1 MENLVKKVSKMTKID
16 IISGFLGA
24 GETTLIKKLVNDL
37 FQRSNVQIFAI
48 NTHGE
53 ISHDNKEN
61 LYTHRVNPYVI
72 YTNDT
77 LVSECKDS
85 ILVNKRDLLKDI
97 HKIVAKKSFTPKQA
111 IMLSMII
118 TSLYSEKE
126 VDLKYFKEKNAFSD
140 EDIKELHTVAET
152 ISKMS
157 IICSGNK
164 YFENYNDNNKYVPYC
179 YSVGESD
186 IESKIKELCLFDYIY
201 ERMAI
206 NCANKKES
214 YLFIDDVLE
223 FINED
228 ENTFNTILTF
238 AKRCRML
245 NGHIIM
251 TDAFDTKRM
260 QLSRNSTYLYRLV
273 GMCTDVYCLK
283 TNDNICDTLSCMNF
297 DGKLLENTKR
307 LNIGETIKLH

>member
-1 MENLVKKVSKMTKID
+1 MENLVANTFIAGGPA
-16 IISGFLGA
+16 SGK
-24 GETTLIKKLVNDL
+24 TTLIKKLVNDL
-37 FQRSNVQIFAI
+37 FQRPDVQIFVI

-61 LYTHRVNPYVI
+61 LYTHRVNPYVM

-77 LVSECKDS
+77 LASEYKDS

-97 HKIVAKKSFTPKQA
+97 HKLAAKKAFTPKQML
-111 IMLSMII
+111 MLSMII

-140 EDIKELHTVAET
+140 EDIKELYSAAE
-152 ISKMS
+152 IIFKMS
-157 IICSGNK
+157 IIYGGNK
-164 YFENYNDNNKYVPYC
+164 YFENYNDDNKYIPYC

-206 NCANKKES
+206 NYANKKES
-214 YLFIDDVLE
+214 YLFIDDVLD

-251 TDAFDTKRM
+251 TDSFDTKRM
-260 QLSRNSTYLYRLV
+260 QLSRNSTYLYRLI
-273 GMCTDVYCLK
+273 GMCTDIYCLK
-283 TNDNICDTLSCMNF
+283 TNDNICNTLSCMSY
-297 DGKLLENTKR
+297 DSKLLEKTKK
-307 LNIGETIKLH
+307 LNIGDGETIRLR

>member
-1 MENLVKKVSKMTKID
+1 MENLVANAFIAGGPA
-16 IISGFLGA
+16 SGK
-24 GETTLIKKLVNDL
+24 TTLIKKLVNDL

-61 LYTHRVNPYVI
+61 LYMHRVNPYVM

-77 LVSECKDS
+77 IVSECKDNLLMS
-85 ILVNKRDLLKDI
+85 KRDLLKNI
-97 HKIVAKKSFTPKQA
+97 HELAAKKAFTPKQMS
-111 IMLSMII
+111 MLSMII

-140 EDIKELHTVAET
+140 EDIKELHAVAET

-206 NCANKKES
+206 NYANKKES

-228 ENTFNTILTF
+228 ESTFNAILLLT
-238 AKRCRML
+238 KRCRML
-245 NGHIIM
+245 NSHVIM
-251 TDAFDTKRM
+251 TDTFDSKKM
-260 QLSRNSTYLYRLV
+260 QLSRNSTYLYKLV

-297 DGKLLENTKR
+297 DGKLLEKTKR
-307 LNIGETIKLH
+307 LNIGETIRLH

>member
-1 MENLVKKVSKMTKID
+1 MENLVANAFI
-16 IISGFLGA
+16 A
-24 GETTLIKKLVNDL
+24 GEPASGKTTLIKKLVNDL

-61 LYTHRVNPYVI
+61 LYMHRVNPYVM

-97 HKIVAKKSFTPKQA
+97 HKLVAKKAFTPKQMS
-111 IMLSMII
+111 MLSMII

-140 EDIKELHTVAET
+140 EDIKELHAVAET

-157 IICSGNK
+157 IICDGNK

-179 YSVGESD
+179 YSVGESN

-228 ENTFNTILTF
+228 ENTFDAILML

-251 TDAFDTKRM
+251 TDSFDSKKM

-273 GMCTDVYCLK
+273 GACTDIICLK
-283 TNDNICDTLSCMNF
+283 TNDNICNTLSSCMNY
-297 DGKLLENTKR
+297 DGKLLEKTKK
-307 LNIGETIKLH
+307 LNIGETIRLH

>member
-1 MENLVKKVSKMTKID
+1 MENLVANTFIAGGPA
-16 IISGFLGA
+16 SGK
-24 GETTLIKKLVNDL
+24 TTLIKKLVNDL
-37 FQRSNVQIFAI
+37 FQRPDVQIFVI

-61 LYTHRVNPYVI
+61 LYTHRVNPYVM

-77 LVSECKDS
+77 LASEYKDS

-97 HKIVAKKSFTPKQA
+97 HKLAAKKAFTPKQML
-111 IMLSMII
+111 MLSMII

-140 EDIKELHTVAET
+140 EDIKELYSAAE
-152 ISKMS
+152 IIFKMS
-157 IICSGNK
+157 IIYGGNK
-164 YFENYNDNNKYVPYC
+164 YFENYNDDNKYIPYC

-206 NCANKKES
+206 NYANKKES
-214 YLFIDDVLE
+214 YLFIDDVLD

-228 ENTFNTILTF
+228 ESTFNAISLLT
-238 AKRCRML
+238 KRCRLL

-251 TDAFDTKRM
+251 TDSFDTKRM
-260 QLSRNSTYLYRLV
+260 QLSRNSTYLYRLI
-273 GMCTDVYCLK
+273 GMCTDIYCLK
-283 TNDNICDTLSCMNF
+283 TNDNICNTLSCMSY
-297 DGKLLENTKR
+297 DSKLLEKTKK
-307 LNIGETIKLH
+307 LNIGDGETIRLR

>member
-1 MENLVKKVSKMTKID
+1 MENLVANAFIAGGPA
-16 IISGFLGA
+16 SGK
-24 GETTLIKKLVNDL
+24 TTLIKKLVNDL

-61 LYTHRVNPYVI
+61 LYMHRVNPYVM

-77 LVSECKDS
+77 IVSECKDNLLMS
-85 ILVNKRDLLKDI
+85 KRDLLKNI
-97 HKIVAKKSFTPKQA
+97 HELAAKKAFTPKQMS
-111 IMLSMII
+111 MLSMII

-140 EDIKELHTVAET
+140 EDIKELHAVAET

-206 NCANKKES
+206 NYANKKES

-228 ENTFNTILTF
+228 ESTFNAILLLT
-238 AKRCRML
+238 KRCRML
-245 NGHIIM
+245 NSHVIM
-251 TDAFDTKRM
+251 TDTFDSKKM

-297 DGKLLENTKR
+297 DGKLLEKTKR
-307 LNIGETIKLH
+307 LNIGETIRLH

>member
-1 MENLVKKVSKMTKID
+1 MENLVANTFIAGGPA
-16 IISGFLGA
+16 SGK
-24 GETTLIKKLVNDL
+24 TTLIKKLVNDL
-37 FQRSNVQIFAI
+37 FQRSDVQIFAI

-61 LYTHRVNPYVI
+61 LYTHRVNPYVM

-77 LVSECKDS
+77 LDSECKDN

-97 HKIVAKKSFTPKQA
+97 HKLAAKKAFTPKQMP
-111 IMLSMII
+111 MLSMII
-118 TSLYSEKE
+118 TSLYLEKE
-126 VDLKYFKEKNAFSD
+126 VDLKYFIEKNAFSD
-140 EDIKELHTVAET
+140 EDIKELHAVAET

-206 NCANKKES
+206 NYANKKES

-228 ENTFNTILTF
+228 ENTFGAILML

-251 TDAFDTKRM
+251 TDSFDSKKM

-273 GMCTDVYCLK
+273 GTCTDIICLK
-283 TNDNICDTLSCMNF
+283 TNDNICNTLSSCMSY
-297 DGKLLENTKR
+297 DGKLLEKTKK
-307 LNIGETIKLH
+307 LNIGETIRLH

>member
-1 MENLVKKVSKMTKID
+1 MENLVANTFIAGGPA
-16 IISGFLGA
+16 SGK
-24 GETTLIKKLVNDL
+24 TTLIKKLVNDL
-37 FQRSNVQIFAI
+37 FQRPDVQIFVI

-61 LYTHRVNPYVI
+61 LYTHRVNPYVM

-77 LVSECKDS
+77 LASEYKDS

-97 HKIVAKKSFTPKQA
+97 HKLAAKKAFTPKQML
-111 IMLSMII
+111 MLSMII

-140 EDIKELHTVAET
+140 EDIKELYSAAE
-152 ISKMS
+152 IIFKMS
-157 IICSGNK
+157 IIYGGNK
-164 YFENYNDNNKYVPYC
+164 YFENYNDGNKYIPYC

-206 NCANKKES
+206 NYANKKES
-214 YLFIDDVLE
+214 YLFIDDVLD

-251 TDAFDTKRM
+251 TDSFDTKRM
-260 QLSRNSTYLYRLV
+260 QLSRNSTYLYRLI
-273 GMCTDVYCLK
+273 GMCTDIYCLK
-283 TNDNICDTLSCMNF
+283 TNDNICNTLSCMSY
-297 DGKLLENTKR
+297 DSKLLEKTKK
-307 LNIGETIKLH
+307 LNIGDGKTIRLR

>member
-1 MENLVKKVSKMTKID
+1 MENLVANAFIAGGPA
-16 IISGFLGA
+16 SGK
-24 GETTLIKKLVNDL
+24 TTLIKKMVNDL
-37 FQRSNVQIFAI
+37 FQKSNVQIFAI

-61 LYTHRVNPYVI
+61 LYMHRVNPYVM

-77 LVSECKDS
+77 LVSECKDD
-85 ILVNKRDLLKDI
+85 LLMNKRDLLRNI
-97 HKIVAKKSFTPKQA
+97 HELAAKKTFTPKQMS
-111 IMLSMII
+111 MLSMII

-140 EDIKELHTVAET
+140 EDIKELHAIAEA

-157 IICSGNK
+157 IICGGNK
-164 YFENYNDNNKYVPYC
+164 YFENYDDNKKYVPYC
-179 YSVGESD
+179 YSVGESN

-201 ERMAI
+201 ERMTI
-206 NCANKKES
+206 NYANKKKS

-228 ENTFNTILTF
+228 ESTFDAILTL
-238 AKRCRML
+238 AKRCRVL
-245 NGHIIM
+245 NGHVIM
-251 TDAFDTKRM
+251 TDTFDSKKM

-273 GMCTDVYCLK
+273 GMCTEVYCLK

-297 DGKLLENTKR
+297 DSKLLDKTKR
-307 LNIGETIKLH
+307 LNIGEIIKLH

>member
-1 MENLVKKVSKMTKID
+1 MENLVANTFIAGGPA
-16 IISGFLGA
+16 SGK
-24 GETTLIKKLVNDL
+24 TTLIKKLVNDL
-37 FQRSNVQIFAI
+37 FQRPDVQIFVI

-61 LYTHRVNPYVI
+61 LYTHRVNPYVM

-77 LVSECKDS
+77 LVSECKDN
-85 ILVNKRDLLKDI
+85 LLMNKRDLLRNI
-97 HKIVAKKSFTPKQA
+97 HELAAKKTFTPKQMS
-111 IMLSMII
+111 MLSMII

-140 EDIKELHTVAET
+140 EDIKELYSAAE
-152 ISKMS
+152 IIFKMS
-157 IICSGNK
+157 IIYGGNK
-164 YFENYNDNNKYVPYC
+164 YFENYNDDNKYIPYC

-206 NCANKKES
+206 NYANKKES
-214 YLFIDDVLE
+214 YLFIDDVLD

-251 TDAFDTKRM
+251 TDSFDTKRM
-260 QLSRNSTYLYRLV
+260 QLSRNSTYLYRLI
-273 GMCTDVYCLK
+273 GMCTDIYCLK
-283 TNDNICDTLSCMNF
+283 TNDNICNTLSCMSY
-297 DGKLLENTKR
+297 DSKLLEKTKK
-307 LNIGETIKLH
+307 LNIGDGETIRLR

>member
-1 MENLVKKVSKMTKID
+1 
-16 IISGFLGA
+16 
-24 GETTLIKKLVNDL
+24 
-37 FQRSNVQIFAI
+37 
-48 NTHGE
+48 
-53 ISHDNKEN
+53 
-61 LYTHRVNPYVI
+61 
-72 YTNDT
+72 
-77 LVSECKDS
+77 
-85 ILVNKRDLLKDI
+85 
-97 HKIVAKKSFTPKQA
+97 
-111 IMLSMII
+111 MII

-140 EDIKELHTVAET
+140 EDIKELHAIAET

-164 YFENYNDNNKYVPYC
+164 YFENYDDNKKYVPYC
-179 YSVGESD
+179 YSVGESN

-228 ENTFNTILTF
+228 ESTFNAISLLT
-238 AKRCRML
+238 KRCRML
-245 NGHIIM
+245 NGHVIM
-251 TDAFDTKRM
+251 TDTFDSKKM
-260 QLSRNSTYLYRLV
+260 QLSRNSTYLYRLI
-273 GMCTDVYCLK
+273 GTCTDVYCLK

-297 DGKLLENTKR
+297 DGKLLEKTKR

>member
-1 MENLVKKVSKMTKID
+1 
-16 IISGFLGA
+16 
-24 GETTLIKKLVNDL
+24 
-37 FQRSNVQIFAI
+37 
-48 NTHGE
+48 
-53 ISHDNKEN
+53 
-61 LYTHRVNPYVI
+61 
-72 YTNDT
+72 
-77 LVSECKDS
+77 
-85 ILVNKRDLLKDI
+85 
-97 HKIVAKKSFTPKQA
+97 
-111 IMLSMII
+111 
-118 TSLYSEKE
+118 
-126 VDLKYFKEKNAFSD
+126 
-140 EDIKELHTVAET
+140 
-152 ISKMS
+152 
-157 IICSGNK
+157 
-164 YFENYNDNNKYVPYC
+164 
-179 YSVGESD
+179 
-186 IESKIKELCLFDYIY
+186 
-201 ERMAI
+201 MAI

-245 NGHIIM
+245 NSHIIM

-297 DGKLLENTKR
+297 DGKLLEKTKR

>member
-1 MENLVKKVSKMTKID
+1 MENLVANAFIAGGPA
-16 IISGFLGA
+16 SGK
-24 GETTLIKKLVNDL
+24 TTLIKKLVNDL

-61 LYTHRVNPYVI
+61 LYMHGVNPYVM

-77 LVSECKDS
+77 IVSECKDNLLMS
-85 ILVNKRDLLKDI
+85 KRDLLKNI
-97 HKIVAKKSFTPKQA
+97 HELAAKKAFTPKQMS
-111 IMLSMII
+111 MLSMII

-140 EDIKELHTVAET
+140 EDIKELHAVAET

-206 NCANKKES
+206 NYANKKES

-228 ENTFNTILTF
+228 ESTFNAILLLT
-238 AKRCRML
+238 KRCRML
-245 NGHIIM
+245 NSHVIM
-251 TDAFDTKRM
+251 TDTFDSKKM

-297 DGKLLENTKR
+297 DGKLLEKTKR

>member
-1 MENLVKKVSKMTKID
+1 MT
-16 IISGFLGA
+16 
-24 GETTLIKKLVNDL
+24 IKK
-37 FQRSNVQIFAI
+37 I
-48 NTHGE
+48 
-53 ISHDNKEN
+53 
-61 LYTHRVNPYVI
+61 YTHRVNPYVI

-118 TSLYSEKE
+118 TLLYSEKE

-245 NGHIIM
+245 NSHIIM

-297 DGKLLENTKR
+297 DGKLLEKTKR

>member
-1 MENLVKKVSKMTKID
+1 MENLVANTFI
-16 IISGFLGA
+16 A
-24 GETTLIKKLVNDL
+24 GGPASRKTTLIKKLVNDL
-37 FQRSNVQIFAI
+37 FQRPDVQIFVI

-61 LYTHRVNPYVI
+61 LYTHRVNPYVM

-77 LVSECKDS
+77 LASEYKDS

-97 HKIVAKKSFTPKQA
+97 HKLAAKKAFTPKQML
-111 IMLSMII
+111 MLSMII

-140 EDIKELHTVAET
+140 EDIKELYSAAE
-152 ISKMS
+152 IIFKMS
-157 IICSGNK
+157 IIYGGNK
-164 YFENYNDNNKYVPYC
+164 YFENYNDDNKYIPYC

-206 NCANKKES
+206 NYANKKES
-214 YLFIDDVLE
+214 YLFIDDVLD

-251 TDAFDTKRM
+251 TDSFDTKRM
-260 QLSRNSTYLYRLV
+260 QLSRNSTYLYRLI
-273 GMCTDVYCLK
+273 GMCTDIYCLK
-283 TNDNICDTLSCMNF
+283 TNDNICNTLSCMSY
-297 DGKLLENTKR
+297 DSKLLEKTKK
-307 LNIGETIKLH
+307 LNIGDGETIRLR

>member
-1 MENLVKKVSKMTKID
+1 MKNLVANAFIAGGPA
-16 IISGFLGA
+16 SGK
-24 GETTLIKKLVNDL
+24 TTLIKKLVNDL
-37 FQRSNVQIFAI
+37 FQRPDVQIFAI

-53 ISHDNKEN
+53 ISHNNKEN
-61 LYTHRVNPYVI
+61 LYMHKVNPYVM

-77 LVSECKDS
+77 LVSECKDD
-85 ILVNKRDLLKDI
+85 LLMNKRDLLRNI
-97 HKIVAKKSFTPKQA
+97 HELAAKKTFTPKQMS
-111 IMLSMII
+111 MLSMII

-140 EDIKELHTVAET
+140 EDIKELHAVAET

-157 IICSGNK
+157 IICSGNN
-164 YFENYNDNNKYVPYC
+164 YFENYDDNKKYVPYC
-179 YSVGESD
+179 YSVGESN

-228 ENTFNTILTF
+228 ESTFDTLLTLT
-238 AKRCRML
+238 KRCRML
-245 NGHIIM
+245 NGHVIM
-251 TDAFDTKRM
+251 TDSFDSKKM
-260 QLSRNSTYLYRLV
+260 QLSRNATYLYRLI
-273 GMCTDVYCLK
+273 GMCTDVICLK
-283 TNDNICDTLSCMNF
+283 TNNNICETLSCMSY
-297 DGKLLENTKR
+297 DGKLLEKTKG
-307 LNIGETIKLH
+307 LSIGETIKLH

>member
-1 MENLVKKVSKMTKID
+1 MENLVANAFIAGGPA
-16 IISGFLGA
+16 SGK
-24 GETTLIKKLVNDL
+24 TTLIKKLVNDL

-61 LYTHRVNPYVI
+61 LYMHRVNPYVM

-77 LVSECKDS
+77 IVSECKDNLLMS
-85 ILVNKRDLLKDI
+85 KRDLLKNI
-97 HKIVAKKSFTPKQA
+97 HELAAKKAFTPKQMS
-111 IMLSMII
+111 MLSMII

-140 EDIKELHTVAET
+140 EDIKELHAVAET

-206 NCANKKES
+206 NYANKKES

-228 ENTFNTILTF
+228 ESTFNAILLLT
-238 AKRCRML
+238 KRCRML
-245 NGHIIM
+245 NSHVIM
-251 TDAFDTKRM
+251 TDTFDSKKM

-297 DGKLLENTKR
+297 DGKLLEKTKR

>member
-1 MENLVKKVSKMTKID
+1 MENLVANAFIAGGPA
-16 IISGFLGA
+16 SGK
-24 GETTLIKKLVNDL
+24 TTLIKKLVNGL

-61 LYTHRVNPYVI
+61 LYMHKVNPYVM

-77 LVSECKDS
+77 LVSECKDD
-85 ILVNKRDLLKDI
+85 LLMNKRDLLRNI
-97 HKIVAKKSFTPKQA
+97 HELAAKKTFTPKQMS
-111 IMLSMII
+111 MLSMII

-140 EDIKELHTVAET
+140 EDIKELHAVAET

-164 YFENYNDNNKYVPYC
+164 YFENYDDNKKYVPYC
-179 YSVGESD
+179 YSVGESN

-228 ENTFNTILTF
+228 ESTFDALLTL

-251 TDAFDTKRM
+251 TDSFDTKRM

-283 TNDNICDTLSCMNF
+283 ANDNICDTLSCMNF
-297 DGKLLENTKR
+297 DGKLLEKTKR

>member
-1 MENLVKKVSKMTKID
+1 MENLVANTFIAGGPA
-16 IISGFLGA
+16 SGK
-24 GETTLIKKLVNDL
+24 TTLIKKLVNDL

-140 EDIKELHTVAET
+140 EE
-152 ISKMS
+152 
-157 IICSGNK
+157 
-164 YFENYNDNNKYVPYC
+164 
-179 YSVGESD
+179 
-186 IESKIKELCLFDYIY
+186 
-201 ERMAI
+201 
-206 NCANKKES
+206 
-214 YLFIDDVLE
+214 
-223 FINED
+223 
-228 ENTFNTILTF
+228 
-238 AKRCRML
+238 
-245 NGHIIM
+245 
-251 TDAFDTKRM
+251 
-260 QLSRNSTYLYRLV
+260 
-273 GMCTDVYCLK
+273 
-283 TNDNICDTLSCMNF
+283 
-297 DGKLLENTKR
+297 
-307 LNIGETIKLH
+307 IGRAHV

>member
-1 MENLVKKVSKMTKID
+1 MENLVANTFIAGGPA
-16 IISGFLGA
+16 SGK
-24 GETTLIKKLVNDL
+24 TTLIKKLVNDL

-61 LYTHRVNPYVI
+61 LYMHRVNPYVM

-77 LVSECKDS
+77 IVSECKDNLLMS
-85 ILVNKRDLLKDI
+85 KRDLLKNI
-97 HKIVAKKSFTPKQA
+97 HELAAKKAFTPKQMS
-111 IMLSMII
+111 MLSMII

-140 EDIKELHTVAET
+140 EDIKELHAVAET

-206 NCANKKES
+206 NYANKKES

-228 ENTFNTILTF
+228 ESTFNAILLLT
-238 AKRCRML
+238 KRCRML
-245 NGHIIM
+245 NSHVIM
-251 TDAFDTKRM
+251 TDTFDSKKM

-283 TNDNICDTLSCMNF
+283 ANDNICDTLSCMNF
-297 DGKLLENTKR
+297 DSKLLDKTKR

>member
-1 MENLVKKVSKMTKID
+1 MENLVANTFIAGGPA
-16 IISGFLGA
+16 SGK
-24 GETTLIKKLVNDL
+24 TTLIKKLVNDL

-61 LYTHRVNPYVI
+61 LYMHKVNPYVM

-77 LVSECKDS
+77 LVSECKDD
-85 ILVNKRDLLKDI
+85 LLMNKRDLLRNI
-97 HKIVAKKSFTPKQA
+97 HELTAKKTFTPKQMS
-111 IMLSMII
+111 MLSMII

-140 EDIKELHTVAET
+140 EDIKELHAVAET

-164 YFENYNDNNKYVPYC
+164 YFENYDNNKKYVPYC

-201 ERMAI
+201 ERRTTG
-206 NCANKKES
+206 
-214 YLFIDDVLE
+214 Y
-223 FINED
+223 
-228 ENTFNTILTF
+228 
-238 AKRCRML
+238 
-245 NGHIIM
+245 
-251 TDAFDTKRM
+251 
-260 QLSRNSTYLYRLV
+260 
-273 GMCTDVYCLK
+273 
-283 TNDNICDTLSCMNF
+283 
-297 DGKLLENTKR
+297 
-307 LNIGETIKLH
+307 

>member
-1 MENLVKKVSKMTKID
+1 MENLVANTFIAGGPA
-16 IISGFLGA
+16 SGK
-24 GETTLIKKLVNDL
+24 TTLIKKLVNDL
-37 FQRSNVQIFAI
+37 FQRPDVQIFVI
-48 NTHGE
+48 NTYGE

-61 LYTHRVNPYVI
+61 LYTHRVNPYVM

-77 LVSECKDS
+77 LVSECKDN
-85 ILVNKRDLLKDI
+85 LLMNKRDLLRNI
-97 HKIVAKKSFTPKQA
+97 HELAAKKTFTPKQMS
-111 IMLSMII
+111 MLSMII

-140 EDIKELHTVAET
+140 EDIKELYSAAE
-152 ISKMS
+152 IIFKMS
-157 IICSGNK
+157 IIYGGNK
-164 YFENYNDNNKYVPYC
+164 YFENYNDDNKYIPYC

-206 NCANKKES
+206 NYANKKES
-214 YLFIDDVLE
+214 YLFIDDVLD

-251 TDAFDTKRM
+251 TDSFDTKRM
-260 QLSRNSTYLYRLV
+260 QLSRNSTYLYRLI
-273 GMCTDVYCLK
+273 GMCTDIYCLK
-283 TNDNICDTLSCMNF
+283 TNDNICNTLSCMSY
-297 DGKLLENTKR
+297 DSKLLEKTKK
-307 LNIGETIKLH
+307 LNIGDGETIRLR

>member
-1 MENLVKKVSKMTKID
+1 MENLVANAFIAGGPA
-16 IISGFLGA
+16 SGK
-24 GETTLIKKLVNDL
+24 TTLIKKLVNDL
-37 FQRSNVQIFAI
+37 FQRPDVQIFAI

-61 LYTHRVNPYVI
+61 LYTHRVNPYVM
-72 YTNDT
+72 YTNNT

-85 ILVNKRDLLKDI
+85 IFVNKRDLLKDI
-97 HKIVAKKSFTPKQA
+97 HKLAAKKTFTPKQMS
-111 IMLSMII
+111 MLSMII
-118 TSLYSEKE
+118 TSLYLEKE
-126 VDLKYFKEKNAFSD
+126 VDLKYFKEKNTFSD

-206 NCANKKES
+206 NYANKKES
-214 YLFIDDVLE
+214 YLFIDDVLD

-228 ENTFNTILTF
+228 ESTFDALLTL

-251 TDAFDTKRM
+251 TDSFDTKRM
-260 QLSRNSTYLYRLV
+260 QLSKNSTYLYRFV

-297 DGKLLENTKR
+297 DGKLLEKTKR
-307 LNIGETIKLH
+307 LNIGKTIKLH

>member
-1 MENLVKKVSKMTKID
+1 MENLVANTFIAGGPA
-16 IISGFLGA
+16 SGK
-24 GETTLIKKLVNDL
+24 TTLIKNMVNDL
-37 FQRSNVQIFAI
+37 FQRPNVQIFAI

-61 LYTHRVNPYVI
+61 LYTHRVNPYVL
-72 YTNDT
+72 YTNDA
-77 LVSECKDS
+77 LVSECKDY
-85 ILVNKRDLLKDI
+85 LLMNKRELLKDI
-97 HKIVAKKSFTPKQA
+97 HKLTAKKSFTPKQS

-140 EDIKELHTVAET
+140 EDIKELYAIAET

-157 IICSGNK
+157 IICGGNK

-179 YSVGESD
+179 YSVGESN

-201 ERMAI
+201 ERMTI
-206 NCANKKES
+206 NYANNKES

-228 ENTFNTILTF
+228 ESTFNAILLLV
-238 AKRCRML
+238 KRCRML
-245 NGHIIM
+245 NGHVIM
-251 TDAFDTKRM
+251 TDSFDSKKM
-260 QLSRNSTYLYRLV
+260 QLSRNATYLYRLI
-273 GMCTDVYCLK
+273 GMCTDVICLK
-283 TNDNICDTLSCMNF
+283 TNDNICETLSCMSY
-297 DGKLLENTKR
+297 DGKLLEKTKN
-307 LNIGETIKLH
+307 LSIGETIKLH

>member
-1 MENLVKKVSKMTKID
+1 MENLVANAFIAGGPA
-16 IISGFLGA
+16 SGK
-24 GETTLIKKLVNDL
+24 TTLIKKLVNDL

-61 LYTHRVNPYVI
+61 LYMHRVNPYVM

-77 LVSECKDS
+77 IVSECKDNLLMS
-85 ILVNKRDLLKDI
+85 KRDLLKNI
-97 HKIVAKKSFTPKQA
+97 HELAAKKAFTPKQMS
-111 IMLSMII
+111 MLSMII

-140 EDIKELHTVAET
+140 EDIKELHAVAET

-206 NCANKKES
+206 NYANKKES

-228 ENTFNTILTF
+228 ESTFNAILLLT
-238 AKRCRML
+238 KRCRML
-245 NGHIIM
+245 NSHVIM
-251 TDAFDTKRM
+251 TDTFDSKKM
-260 QLSRNSTYLYRLV
+260 QLSRNSTY
-273 GMCTDVYCLK
+273 CTD
-283 TNDNICDTLSCMNF
+283 
-297 DGKLLENTKR
+297 LLACVQMFTA
-307 LNIGETIKLH
+307 

>member
-1 MENLVKKVSKMTKID
+1 M
-16 IISGFLGA
+16 
-24 GETTLIKKLVNDL
+24 
-37 FQRSNVQIFAI
+37 
-48 NTHGE
+48 
-53 ISHDNKEN
+53 
-61 LYTHRVNPYVI
+61 
-72 YTNDT
+72 
-77 LVSECKDS
+77 
-85 ILVNKRDLLKDI
+85 
-97 HKIVAKKSFTPKQA
+97 
-111 IMLSMII
+111 
-118 TSLYSEKE
+118 
-126 VDLKYFKEKNAFSD
+126 
-140 EDIKELHTVAET
+140 AET

-206 NCANKKES
+206 NYANKKES

-228 ENTFNTILTF
+228 ESTFYALLTL

-251 TDAFDTKRM
+251 TDSFDTKRM

-283 TNDNICDTLSCMNF
+283 ANDNICDTLSCMNF
-297 DGKLLENTKR
+297 DSKLLDKTKR

>member
-1 MENLVKKVSKMTKID
+1 MENLVANAFIAGGPA
-16 IISGFLGA
+16 SGK
-24 GETTLIKKLVNDL
+24 TTLIKKMVNDL

-61 LYTHRVNPYVI
+61 LYMHRVNPYVM

-77 LVSECKDS
+77 LVSECKDD
-85 ILVNKRDLLKDI
+85 LLMNKRDLLRNI
-97 HKIVAKKSFTPKQA
+97 HELAAKKTFTPKQMS
-111 IMLSMII
+111 MLSMII

-140 EDIKELHTVAET
+140 EDIKELHAIAET

-157 IICSGNK
+157 IICGGNK
-164 YFENYNDNNKYVPYC
+164 YFENYDDNKKYVPYC
-179 YSVGESD
+179 YSVGESN

-206 NCANKKES
+206 NYANKKKS

-228 ENTFNTILTF
+228 ESTFDAILTL
-238 AKRCRML
+238 AKRCRVL
-245 NGHIIM
+245 SGHVIM
-251 TDAFDTKRM
+251 TDTFDSKKM
-260 QLSRNSTYLYRLV
+260 QMSRNSTYLYRLV

-283 TNDNICDTLSCMNF
+283 ANDNICDTLSCMNF
-297 DGKLLENTKR
+297 DSKLLEKTKK
-307 LNIGETIKLH
+307 LNIGEIIKLH

>member
-1 MENLVKKVSKMTKID
+1 MENLVANAFIAGGPA
-16 IISGFLGA
+16 SGK
-24 GETTLIKKLVNDL
+24 TTLIKKLVNDL

-61 LYTHRVNPYVI
+61 LYMHRVNPYVM

-77 LVSECKDS
+77 IVSECKDNLLMS
-85 ILVNKRDLLKDI
+85 KRDLLKNI
-97 HKIVAKKSFTPKQA
+97 HELAAKKAFTPKQMS
-111 IMLSMII
+111 MLSMII

-140 EDIKELHTVAET
+140 EDIKELHAVAET

-206 NCANKKES
+206 NYANKKES

-228 ENTFNTILTF
+228 ESTFNAILLLT
-238 AKRCRML
+238 KRCRML
-245 NGHIIM
+245 NSHVIM
-251 TDAFDTKRM
+251 TDTFDSKKM

-273 GMCTDVYCLK
+273 GMCTDVHCLK

-297 DGKLLENTKR
+297 DGKLLEKTKR